1 MATEIEFITHYQ
13 AENDAC
19 VVMNERTDR
28 FLINNNWTEIRV
40 MGVFELTDGKI
51 VAWRDYFDMQQF
63 SSQM

>member
-13 AENDAC
+13 AENDAG

-40 MGVFELTDGKI
+40 MGVFELTDGRI